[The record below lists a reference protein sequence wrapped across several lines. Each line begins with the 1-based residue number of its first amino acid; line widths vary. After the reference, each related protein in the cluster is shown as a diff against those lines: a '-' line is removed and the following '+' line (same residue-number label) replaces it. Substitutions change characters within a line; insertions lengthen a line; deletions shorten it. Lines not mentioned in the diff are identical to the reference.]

1 MKHIIVYRCQ
11 QCGGRQKLFKEDWV
25 REFVLTCSGQ
35 LEPIHILRA
44 FEDGEFGVCVVHCA
58 ASACRTLAGSQSAIR
73 NVKYARQ
80 LLGEVAINPERVKTI
95 CFQPGCDLHVELNSF
110 LDHLKHLDGHGGGP
124 APHVPEGSKT

>member
-44 FEDGEFGVCVVHCA
+44 FEDGEFGVCLVHCEA
-58 ASACRTLAGSQSAIR
+58 GACRTLAGSQAAIR
-73 NVKYARQ
+73 HVKYARQ
-80 LLGEVAINPERVKTI
+80 LLGEVGIHPERVKTI
-95 CFQPGCDLHVELNSF
+95 CFHPGCDLRIELNGF
-110 LDHLKHLDGHGGGP
+110 LEHLKHLDLSSAAKP
-124 APHVPEGSKT
+124 Q